1 MCKKLIFLI
10 SFVLVLSLG
19 RNVLALDLVMPDFAG
34 GGQTAAVL
42 WEFEEGN
49 SVTAEAS
56 DQPSLILY
64 DPEPP
69 DACFGFRYAGFSY
82 TGEEDPNLAFFWD
95 SNGTVVVPEEESLIQ
110 PVPDGEGDNLTV
122 QVQIMWWNGPNT
134 PNGPGDT
141 PYLAFAIETWE
152 GKGVEAEEGGEWVD
166 GIGNEEGLIDLSPI
180 AEVSIAPGWKHTTY
194 RHTFED
200 FSADIDVT
208 HVHILFFGYE
218 HGTSGLKLDEVVVDM
233 VVHDGADPEEG
244 PGRLWLRIPRAGQ
257 ARNPVP
263 AQGAEHVRPDTNLSW
278 APDPCLAGPLTYD
291 VWFGTDPNMA
301 NNAKIASN
309 IGDSTVDPC
318 AGDLADATVYYWRV
332 DTNDANGGGTPVLHT
347 GLDWQFTTWGLADD
361 PEPRNGETGA
371 ETSTDLSWVKDDY
384 ADSFD
389 VYFGTSYTDV
399 NDATTSTAG
408 IYRGGSTGT
417 WVDPCDANNVR
428 YLYDIP
434 GILDMLK
441 QCYWRIDEI
450 NTPKAATIKG
460 NIWTFRTEAHLDLED
475 FDSYAST
482 EDLYTVWNDYWVND
496 SDAEIGLMKN
506 PDYVQSG
513 YALQLDYENTSKSIG
528 NYVGSFTD
536 ADVADLE
543 GGTDWTVSGI
553 KALVLHFLGQ
563 PGNQATANEKMWV
576 EIEDTSSNVG
586 LVLYDGDPNDVQV
599 PSWHEW
605 NVDLGIFDACG
616 VTLSAV
622 SKIRIGFGGEI
633 RTGQSAASLDPSTVY
648 FDELELHP
656 IRCVPAVSWPY
667 GDIDGDC
674 NVGGYDLE
682 AMSADWLVKDYEVI
696 PVPPDRNN
704 LLVEYLFDTDGNYN
718 DTSGSGLHGQPTASL
733 TSVAGGYL
741 TIENTGG
748 YVEIPFGES
757 NPFHGPTDFSIFINY
772 RSDTIAV
779 TGLMTSTDPCLPT
792 DWDDPNV
799 VDIDEVFTTYSP
811 MAVIVDQ
818 AHTGSSSAPD
828 DITFYYDNW
837 FKGGTNV
844 AKSEIGGIGSWHSVA
859 VTYDADGGTCPD
871 EPWDPNACP
880 PGSVTGLFTVY
891 IDGTKGPDPANYDPN
906 IPVDA
911 NHDIVRIGDGYNPL
925 HPEDWGFTTHI
936 GDINEILIYDVAL
949 TEGEVYYLSGIT
961 DPTYVANTSVAN
973 VVPKSPP
980 GGPYDANNM
989 DIINFLDYEKLAER
1003 WLTGPY
1009 LWP

>member
-10 SFVLVLSLG
+10 SFVLAASLAG
-19 RNVLALDLVMPDFAG
+19 NALADDLEVPPFAG
-34 GGQTAAVL
+34 CDQTCAAL
-42 WEFEEGN
+42 WEFDVEPP
-49 SVTAEAS
+49 EAS
-56 DQPSLILY
+56 DY
-64 DPEPP
+64 MYFAEVADPCITQDDVDCIGTGFTWNEGAQTLSVADTELNFYMTLP
-69 DACFGFRYAGFSY
+69 DGTGTSITVYCQVTY
-82 TGEEDPNLAFFWD
+82 TGAELDVFPMLEIWDGLRCEDGEYLDGAEGPEDLDFYEAVEIEPGVWHQTSSHTFDMSEEPVYVSALLAVTDEFDGSGSSDIIQIVLDAVIHDGTPPEGCPQPGRPFGAGGVSNASPEDGADHVAVDVNLSFQAPFNALCLWEDDPCDPNDKPPDPNLKGPLKYDVYF
-95 SNGTVVVPEEESLIQ
+95 GTEPNV
-110 PVPDGEGDNLTV
+110 LTMT
-122 QVQIMWWNGPNT
+122 Q
-134 PNGPGDT
+134 
-141 PYLAFAIETWE
+141 LADDYSPTNCNDVMVFDPC
-152 GKGVEAEEGGEWVD
+152 VGG
-166 GIGNEEGLIDLSPI
+166 DLS
-180 AEVSIAPGWKHTTY
+180 
-194 RHTFED
+194 
-200 FSADIDVT
+200 
-208 HVHILFFGYE
+208 FGI
-218 HGTSGLKLDEVVVDM
+218 
-233 VVHDGADPEEG
+233 
-244 PGRLWLRIPRAGQ
+244 R
-257 ARNPVP
+257 
-263 AQGAEHVRPDTNLSW
+263 
-278 APDPCLAGPLTYD
+278 
-291 VWFGTDPNMA
+291 
-301 NNAKIASN
+301 
-309 IGDSTVDPC
+309 
-318 AGDLADATVYYWRV
+318 YYWRV
-332 DTNDANGGGTPVLHT
+332 DFNDLDPGDPNFYEGPYFAFRTLGFADNPYPSDGGT
-347 GLDWQFTTWGLADD
+347 
-361 PEPRNGETGA
+361 GEAT
-371 ETSTDLSWVKDDY
+371 TDLRWAGDSY

-389 VYFGTSYTDV
+389 VYFGTDETAV
-399 NDATTSTAG
+399 GDATTSSDE
-408 IYRGGSTGT
+408 YKGGSTGT
-417 WVDPCDANNVR
+417 WTDPCDANIVRNV
-428 YLYDIP
+428 YGNLP
-434 GILDMLK
+434 LLDLSK
-441 QCYWRIDEI
+441 TYYWRIDEV
-450 NTPKAATIKG
+450 NTTMAAAIKG
-460 NIWTFRTEAHLDLED
+460 DIWSFSTEAHLDLED